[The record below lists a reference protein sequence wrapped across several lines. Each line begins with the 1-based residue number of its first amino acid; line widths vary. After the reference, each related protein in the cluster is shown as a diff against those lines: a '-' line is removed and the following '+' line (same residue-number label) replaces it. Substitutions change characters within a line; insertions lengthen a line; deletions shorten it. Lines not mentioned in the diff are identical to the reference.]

1 MATNYTQV
9 DQTRTTISAA
19 DTWTAVSI
27 PIGSRFPILASEDT
41 TITFRVS
48 VNNAIATNQGAFI
61 PAKGAYV
68 FEGVNTDV
76 FTIYVSASGA
86 TTMILIFTKD

>member
-9 DQTRTTISAA
+9 DQTRTTIA
-19 DTWTAVSI
+19 DAETWTAVNI
-27 PIGSRFPILASEDT
+27 PIGSRFPILASEDIT
-41 TITFRVS
+41 VTFRVS
-48 VNNAIATNQGAFI
+48 VINSIATNQGAFI

-76 FTIYVSASGA
+76 FTIYVSTSSA